1 MTAVIETGGKQYR
14 VKAGDRVR
22 VEKLPG
28 TVGETVTLDKVL
40 LTSEGNQAQLGGSAK
55 VIAEIVAHGKAK
67 KVVVFK
73 KRRRKRYRRFRGHRQ
88 PYTTLL
94 IKDIQVQ

>member
-1 MTAVIETGGKQYR
+1 MFRCSLLSGGSEDPPLLAPSCREGLK
-14 VKAGDRVR
+14 
-22 VEKLPG
+22 
-28 TVGETVTLDKVL
+28 TL
-40 LTSEGNQAQLGGSAK
+40 EGNQAQLGGSAK
-55 VIAEIVAHGKAK
+55 VVAEIVAQGKSK

-88 PYTTLL
+88 PFTTLL